1 MEIDVL
7 LIANDDGAGVIAV
20 ELILILL
27 DGVTVGV
34 NVAVVVTITVKL
46 SVGVIEIVVAPD
58 EKKDELVLDSMI
70 IDVAEDIA
78 AAAVV
83 VSLLSSKYDL
93 VAMIGTMVAVK
104 LPVKKDLF

>member
-20 ELILILL
+20 ELTLILM
-27 DGVTVGV
+27 DGVTLGV
-34 NVAVVVTITVKL
+34 NVVTITVKL

-58 EKKDELVLDSMI
+58 EKNDKLVLDSMTVDI
-70 IDVAEDIA
+70 AEDIA

-83 VSLLSSKYDL
+83 VSLSLTKYDL

-104 LPVKKDLF
+104 LPVKK